1 MGLTAIKKQQNGF
14 EVKKVKHSVVT
25 DDYIALEEIQN
36 QNWQY
41 YVQSILDACR
51 ANSLGEKIRQAQAQ
65 ILMDSV

>member
-1 MGLTAIKKQQNGF
+1 MGLTAIKKQQNGC

-41 YVQSILDACR
+41 YVESVLDACR
-51 ANSLGEKIRQAQAQ
+51 ANSVG
-65 ILMDSV
+65 